1 MHSDCSYIFPTMG
14 KSDRSLLHLSFVARE
29 KTSERNNRA
38 IMSIVKEKDRLK
50 EELGTKSRGWWW
62 IGLALVLGI
71 ATGALALS
79 KLQQSQSQTP
89 APVVQKT
96 PKIDAVSALGR
107 LEPRGN
113 AIRLSAPSSS
123 FALEGAR
130 VAQLM
135 VREGERVRSGD
146 IVAVLDNRDRALA
159 AVAKAK
165 EDVKVSQ
172 ANLAKVKAGAQTGE
186 IEAQQATIARL
197 QAELAGQRQTLQA
210 TIARSE
216 AQQRNAAIDL
226 QRYQQLYQNGAI
238 SAQELDRSRLIAKTA
253 TEQLNESQSIRQ
265 QAIATLQRQ
274 IEEAKATLNK
284 IQEVRPVDVQ
294 LAQSEVDRAMAVMKQ
309 AQADLALAYVR
320 APTGGEIL
328 KIHTRVGEKISS
340 EGIVEMGRTD
350 QMIAIAEVLE
360 EDIGK
365 VRLGQKAVISSENRA
380 FPGELRGTVIEVG
393 RQVGKQDALDSDPA
407 ADVDARV
414 VEIKVGLPP
423 EASQRVSG
431 LTYAKVIVKI
441 NI

>member
-1 MHSDCSYIFPTMG
+1 MST
-14 KSDRSLLHLSFVARE
+14 VRE
-29 KTSERNNRA
+29 RETQS
-38 IMSIVKEKDRLK
+38 K
-50 EELGTKSRGWWW
+50 EELGRQPKGWWR
-62 IGLALVLGI
+62 IALALVLGV

-79 KLQQSQSQTP
+79 KLQQNQTP
-89 APVVQKT
+89 APAPVTQK
-96 PKIDAVSALGR
+96 PLIVNAVTALGR
-107 LEPRGN
+107 LEPRGDV
-113 AIRLSAPSSS
+113 IHLSAPSSS

-130 VAQLM
+130 VTQLM

-146 IVAVLDNRDRALA
+146 VVAVLDNRDRALA
-159 AVAKAK
+159 ALAKAK
-165 EDVKVSQ
+165 EDVNVAR
-172 ANLAKVKAGAQTGE
+172 ANLAKVNAGAQTGE
-186 IEAQQATIARL
+186 IAAQQATISRL
-197 QAELAGQRQTLQA
+197 QAELAGQRQTFQA
-210 TIARSE
+210 AIARLE
-216 AQQRNAAIDL
+216 AEQRNATADL
-226 QRYQQLYQNGAI
+226 QRYQQLYQSGAI
-238 SAQELDRSRLIAKTA
+238 SAQELDRRSLSAKTT
-253 TEQLNESQSIRQ
+253 TEQLNESQSTRQ
-265 QAIATLQRQ
+265 QTIITLQKQ

-284 IQEVRPVDVQ
+284 IQEIRPVDVQ
-294 LAQSEVDRAMAVMKQ
+294 VAQSEVDRAIATMKQ
-309 AQADLALAYVR
+309 AQADLTLAYVR

-328 KIHTRVGEKISS
+328 KIHTRAGEKISS
-340 EGIVEMGRTD
+340 DGIVEMGRTE

-393 RQVGKQDALDSDPA
+393 RQIGKQDALDSDPA